1 MDIWQKR
8 GIFFADLMALDPIV
22 ALFEQAVDV
31 WAHRKMS
38 FWLLRSP
45 PPTFLDKVVCIEKI

>member
-1 MDIWQKR
+1 MDIWQKKEH
-8 GIFFADLMALDPIV
+8 FFADFMALDSIV

-31 WAHRKMS
+31 WAHCKMS

-45 PPTFLDKVVCIEKI
+45 PPTFLEKALKK